1 MMESANI
8 DFPFP
13 SSPQQP
19 QSKLRSD
26 VDNSDMSM
34 HEARENNI
42 ICGEDLDRDLADL
55 LDARYARSDTI
66 PDQGHLLENDDDISL
81 FGSGCTLPARTDRVS
96 VTILVAVRDR
106 SMGDESRLDLSIE
119 CLHGTISRG

>member
-1 MMESANI
+1 MESANI

-19 QSKLRSD
+19 QSKLHSD
-26 VDNSDMSM
+26 LDKRDICM
-34 HEARENNI
+34 HEAGEI
-42 ICGEDLDRDLADL
+42 SSFCGEDLDRDLADL

-66 PDQGHLLENDDDISL
+66 PKRGHLLENDDDISL
-81 FGSGCTLPARTDRVS
+81 FGSGSTLPARTDRVS

-106 SMGDESRLDLSIE
+106 SMGDKVN
-119 CLHGTISRG
+119 